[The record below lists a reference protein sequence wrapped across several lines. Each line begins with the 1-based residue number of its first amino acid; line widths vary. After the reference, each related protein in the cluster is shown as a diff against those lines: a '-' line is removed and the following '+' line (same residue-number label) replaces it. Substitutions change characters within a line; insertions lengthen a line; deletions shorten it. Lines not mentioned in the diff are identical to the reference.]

1 MKRQRQENNVCCLL
15 IFWGICWDFAN
26 REQGMAYKV
35 KKYQGKLGSH
45 LQEESLGHSCISET
59 DLPCSLPCIRNLVV
73 LSLCPEVIACIIIHG
88 LFCTLQLAFSPQEP
102 CTHSSFTSTG
112 GSGGGG
118 VLSASVEYFHWKF
131 KPMIGVVWA
140 LIQFHLKKEWCM
152 WFDIWAHNNIF
163 ATFFEKYKFKIMV
176 SNRQK
181 MAEEEMKCSSILGH
195 RT

>member
-1 MKRQRQENNVCCLL
+1 
-15 IFWGICWDFAN
+15 
-26 REQGMAYKV
+26 MAYKV

-118 VLSASVEYFHWKF
+118 VISVSVECFCKNI
-131 KPMIGVVWA
+131 PIIDCICLLA
-140 LIQFHLKKEWCM
+140 RC
-152 WFDIWAHNNIF
+152 NNAIF
-163 ATFFEKYKFKIMV
+163 LVPRMFPSYPYYHPQVI
-176 SNRQK
+176 
-181 MAEEEMKCSSILGH
+181 
-195 RT
+195 